1 MACLVRFVQGFALHD
16 MSTGISITI
25 QSPNNR
31 AFQYA
36 TVVVFKVDQAMLL
49 RGGKMRGVTL
59 TTILSGTGDIFARGG
74 GNTQEFL
81 YAMLRTRALL
91 ISLGN
96 LHNKQDRALF
106 SVISAVEEF
115 LTRTS
120 LVFEY

>member
-36 TVVVFKVDQAMLL
+36 TVVFKVDQAMLL

-59 TTILSGTGDIFARGG
+59 TTVLSGTGDIFARGG

-81 YAMLRTRALL
+81 YSMLRTNALL

-96 LHNKQDRALF
+96 LHNKRDRALF
-106 SVISAVEEF
+106 SIISAVKEF

>member
-16 MSTGISITI
+16 MSTRISITI
-25 QSPNNR
+25 QSLNNR

-36 TVVVFKVDQAMLL
+36 TVVFKVDQAMLL
-49 RGGKMRGVTL
+49 RGSKMRGVTL
-59 TTILSGTGDIFARGG
+59 TTVLSGTGDIFARDE

-81 YAMLRTRALL
+81 YAMSRTRALL

-96 LHNKQDRALF
+96 LHNKQYRALYSIIF
-106 SVISAVEEF
+106 SAVEEF